1 MQKPKVLVVDDSI
14 TIRHGMKE
22 LLSKDYDV
30 SLVQS
35 GLSAIQMIILNKP
48 DLVLLDYEMPVCDG
62 QQILAMLRSE
72 KEFAD
77 TPVVF
82 LTSKTDQ
89 ESVRKVVSLKPEGY
103 LSKYLKLS
111 DIKQKI
117 DDYFERKKVN
127 GKIVTIDN
135 TIPSQKIN
143 IILIKYTISINFP
156 HLLQYNLLK
165 LYYIFAKYSKDF

>member
-1 MQKPKVLVVDDSI
+1 MKKNTFLKGIFKNKEYLTIEKKQHKNDGIQKPKVLVVDDSI
-14 TIRHGMKE
+14 TVRQGIKN
-22 LLSKDYDV
+22 LLHNNYDV

-35 GLSAIQMIILNKP
+35 VLSAIVSITLDKP
-48 DLVLLDYEMPVCDG
+48 DLILLDYEMPVYSDND
-62 QQILAMLRSE
+62 LYVKYDAE

-103 LSKYLKLS
+103 LSKYLKPE

-117 DDYFERKKVN
+117 DNYFENKR
-127 GKIVTIDN
+127 
-135 TIPSQKIN
+135 
-143 IILIKYTISINFP
+143 
-156 HLLQYNLLK
+156 
-165 LYYIFAKYSKDF
+165 A

>member
-72 KEFAD
+72 KN
-77 TPVVF
+77 
-82 LTSKTDQ
+82 LQ
-89 ESVRKVVSLKPEGY
+89 
-103 LSKYLKLS
+103 
-111 DIKQKI
+111 
-117 DDYFERKKVN
+117 
-127 GKIVTIDN
+127 
-135 TIPSQKIN
+135 
-143 IILIKYTISINFP
+143 IL
-156 HLLQYNLLK
+156 LL
-165 LYYIFAKYSKDF
+165 FF